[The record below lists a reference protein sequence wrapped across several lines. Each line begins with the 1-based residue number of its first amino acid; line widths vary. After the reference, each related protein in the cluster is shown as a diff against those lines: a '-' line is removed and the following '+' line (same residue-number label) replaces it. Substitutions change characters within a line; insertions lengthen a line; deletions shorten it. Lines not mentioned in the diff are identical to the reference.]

1 MMHDNNDVNQEPIE
15 SINEM
20 ENGLYLVPVP
30 IGNLGDI
37 TLRSLKV
44 LQSVSAIA
52 CEDTRTTGKL
62 LSLLGIAPK
71 KLIACHEHNEQAKVK
86 EIVNY
91 INQGNSV
98 AYCSDAGSP
107 AISDPGY
114 RIVHEAILQQV
125 KIIPLPGATA
135 LIPALSAS
143 GAPTNEFLFMGFP
156 PHKKGRVT
164 FLARATTQPCTVVM
178 YESPYRVVSLL
189 KDLCNLL
196 SADRQVCVARE
207 ITKSYEEFVRGSAQ
221 EVYQSFADRASIKG
235 EFVVVV
241 SPVM

>member
-1 MMHDNNDVNQEPIE
+1 MNDNHEAYQEPIE
-15 SINEM
+15 STNEI
-20 ENGLYLVPVP
+20 EPALYLVPVP

-44 LQSVSAIA
+44 LQTVSAIA

-71 KLIACHEHNEQAKVK
+71 KLIACHEHNEQTKVR
-86 EIVNY
+86 EIINY
-91 INQGNSV
+91 IKQGTSI

-107 AISDPGY
+107 GISDPGY

-125 KIIPLPGATA
+125 KVIPLPGATA
-135 LIPALSAS
+135 LIPAISAS

-156 PHKKGRVT
+156 PHKKGRAT
-164 FLARATTQPCTVVM
+164 FLARATKQECTVVI

-189 KDLCNLL
+189 EDLATILA
-196 SADRQVCVARE
+196 SGRQICVARE
-207 ITKSYEEFVRGSAQ
+207 LTKSYEEFVRGSAK
-221 EVYQSFADRASIKG
+221 EVYQTFVNRSSIKG
-235 EFVVVV
+235 EFVIVIA
-241 SPVM
+241 PA